1 MYFSLHY
8 NYSFSPPSPSAPP
21 PRLPLPEPWRGLRD
35 ELSKK
40 CEVENCVF
48 VHVSG
53 FIGGSTT
60 KEGAV
65 EMAVKALDFKEPD
78 LARAVS

>member
-1 MYFSLHY
+1 MYYAL
-8 NYSFSPPSPSAPP
+8 PPPP
-21 PRLPLPEPWRGLRD
+21 PRLPLPEPWRGLRDD

-65 EMAVKALDFKEPD
+65 EMAVKALDFK
-78 LARAVS
+78 